1 MAPAEARALME
12 RGMAHQRKTEEER
25 ALLSRLSPREREVL
39 AAVTDG
45 LDNEAIAGRMSVGTE
60 TVRSHICS
68 ILRKLEVD
76 SRLQAAVMA
85 IRNGYGKD
93 DLHNA

>member
-1 MAPAEARALME
+1 
-12 RGMAHQRKTEEER
+12 
-25 ALLSRLSPREREVL
+25 
-39 AAVTDG
+39 
-45 LDNEAIAGRMSVGTE
+45 MSVGTE